1 MEGELDALPIS
12 VRVDTSLQV
21 DQAQARIEALGRA
34 KVFLPSSS
42 GLYCLVIG
50 SSASFWSR

>member
-50 SSASFWSR
+50 SSASFRS